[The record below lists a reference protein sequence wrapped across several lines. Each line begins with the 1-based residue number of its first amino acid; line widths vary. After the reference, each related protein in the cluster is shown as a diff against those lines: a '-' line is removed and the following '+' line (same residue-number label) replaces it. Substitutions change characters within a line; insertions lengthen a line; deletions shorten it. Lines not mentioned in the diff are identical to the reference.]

1 MIQYALNFCKKYK
14 TSFVL
19 YIVVL
24 VISMCCMIIT
34 PYFNGYFIDCLI
46 QTASMDIVIK
56 LAISLI
62 IIGFGGALF
71 SYFGNMMGIKLLSQL
86 SFDMENAL
94 IVHVQRLP
102 YNKYTQ
108 TFEPAYLSDR
118 IRKDVS
124 TLLGFIMN
132 NFIQAFTNF
141 FMFFV
146 TIIIIYRI
154 NVKVLLLMLVIAPIY
169 LAIYIILKKPY
180 LNKCL
185 EKKENETVFFNKQ
198 FQRLEYILEIKADSS
213 YEKDKSR
220 IIQAFATYLQS
231 VLSCGKIQYLYFSL
245 DHIIKIIFQACLLLV
260 GGMEIIN
267 HNLSVGQFSILV
279 VYFMNLINTMA
290 FYFNLGSK
298 KQEAEASYKRIHEI
312 EEMKEETNGEDVI
325 TAIDNISLDMVD
337 YSYNKED
344 IQLVLADFCCN
355 FKKNAIYILSGKNG
369 TGKTTLLYLITGILQ
384 ELENGSITINDK
396 EIETLDM
403 LNIRKDKISIFL
415 QTNRGSDLCVREF
428 LETEL
433 ELPLETIISR
443 ICEQQLDSIF
453 CSNHFNIH
461 DYVDKKIN
469 SLSGGERQK
478 VYLLKALLKDS
489 ELLILDEPSNHLDIE
504 TVDLLTEQINKMKE
518 NRIIIM
524 STHDSRLKKTADYC
538 IDMETG
544 QLIQSY

>member
-14 TSFVL
+14 ASLVL
-19 YIVVL
+19 YILVL

-46 QTASMDIVIK
+46 QTASMAVVVK
-56 LAISLI
+56 LAIALMV
-62 IIGFGGALF
+62 IGFGGAIF
-71 SYFGNMMGIKLLSQL
+71 SYFANMMCMKLLNQL
-86 SFDMENAL
+86 SYDMENAL
-94 IVHVQRLP
+94 IIHVQRLP
-102 YNKYTQ
+102 YNEYTQ

-124 TLLGFIMN
+124 TLLGFVLN
-132 NFIQAFTNF
+132 NFIQVFTNF
-141 FMFFV
+141 IMFFV
-146 TIIIIYRI
+146 TIYIIYRI

-185 EKKENETVFFNKQ
+185 EMKEKETVFFNKQ

-213 YEKDKSR
+213 YEKDRNRMNHS
-220 IIQAFATYLQS
+220 FGTYLQS
-231 VLSCGKIQYLYFSL
+231 VLSYGKIQYLYLSL
-245 DHIIKIIFQACLLLV
+245 DHIIKIVFQVCLLLV

-267 HNLSVGQFSILV
+267 HNLTIGQFSILV

-298 KQEAEASYKRIHEI
+298 KQEAGASYKRIQEI
-312 EEMKEETNGEDVI
+312 EEMKEENNGEDMV
-325 TAIDNISLDMVD
+325 TAIDDISLDMVD

-344 IQLVLADFCCN
+344 IQLVLADFCCD
-355 FKKNAIYILSGKNG
+355 FRKNTIYILSGKNG

-384 ELENGSITINDK
+384 ELENGSLKINGKD
-396 EIETLDM
+396 IETLDM

-415 QTNRGSDLCVREF
+415 QTNRGRDLAVREF
-428 LETEL
+428 LEMEL
-433 ELPLETIISR
+433 ELPFDTMISR
-443 ICEQQLDSIF
+443 IYEQQLDSMF

-489 ELLILDEPSNHLDIE
+489 ELLILDEPSNHLDTE
-504 TVDLLTEQINKMKE
+504 TVDMLTEHMNKMKK

-538 IDMETG
+538 IDMEEG
-544 QLIQSY
+544 QIEPIV